1 MAARSLRRLTLRA
14 LLGACAVVSGG
25 FASAEEPTPLER
37 DLQPRYLDQN
47 YLLQA
52 DVKVQ
57 QVATQT
63 IRSSTVGPRPRLAET
78 RPITVITADGVFYT
92 ADYDKTDQ
100 LNVDVRRGPGV
111 SGFVGVDDPGWQNQN
126 LVDGG
131 TVGSVVEVEQ
141 SARVAIPKG
150 YVVRVA
156 GIEELPQ
163 GVRVYLEAFQGER
176 VPVLVRGG
184 LKPSD
189 PVDARAREFDKLFG
203 RLCFRVPEGTEERL
217 QAIDPAWS
225 EAVQTAIRESRVE
238 VGMTP
243 FQVVLSWG
251 TPVFI
256 TRDDDGKVDT
266 WLYRRGATIAE
277 QMRGGVNVYFAAGR
291 VADVG
296 SARVGD

>member
-1 MAARSLRRLTLRA
+1 MATRSLRRLTLRA
-14 LLGACAVVSGG
+14 LLGACAVLPGAL
-25 FASAEEPTPLER
+25 ASAEEPTPLER
-37 DLQPRYLDQN
+37 DLQPRYLDQT

-63 IRSSTVGPRPRLAET
+63 VRSSTVGPRPRIAET
-78 RPITVITADGVFYT
+78 RPITVITSEGVFYT

-100 LNVDVRRGPGV
+100 INVDVRRGPGV

-131 TVGSVVEVEQ
+131 TIGSVVEVEQ

-163 GVRVYLEAFQGER
+163 GVRVHLEAFQGER
-176 VPVLVRGG
+176 IPVLVRGA
-184 LKPSD
+184 LKPAD
-189 PVDARAREFDKLFG
+189 PVEARAREFDRLFG
-203 RLCFRVPEGTEERL
+203 KLCYRVPEGKEARL
-217 QAIDPAWS
+217 QSIDPAWS
-225 EAVQTAIRESRVE
+225 DAVDAAIRESRVE

-256 TRDDDGKVDT
+256 TRDEDGKVDI

-291 VADVG
+291 VADVEP
-296 SARVGD
+296 ADTP